1 MFQKSLLI
9 LLLVSSGSVAY
20 GQRVQWKSFTF
31 TEENEFFNIF
41 QHGIDRFY
49 TQGVKLE
56 FTYRAAE
63 RKFPEKLVI
72 PVSNSSTNIYS
83 LSVFQKIYTP
93 GRTDKYFYKGDH
105 PYGGSLVLTEG
116 LESYDSAKQLRL
128 FSRLDAG
135 IIGPASLGRRT
146 QELFHIVI
154 GNDPA
159 VAWET
164 QMRND
169 IYLNY
174 YVKLE
179 KAITPIESKFR
190 IEWKSEFN
198 VGTALIS
205 TVPGLNFEYGT
216 WYSNGKKNY
225 WQIFFRPELRII
237 AFNAM
242 LQGGI
247 LNQNFVDEF
256 YSQYLLDD
264 IKLLV
269 YSHSTGIRFRHGR
282 FEAMFRQVNL
292 TREYSGQVAHY
303 YSTIYVSFPLNRK
316 KK

>member
-1 MFQKSLLI
+1 MARQSIF
-9 LLLVSSGSVAY
+9 
-20 GQRVQWKSFTF
+20 GQRIQWKSFIF

-49 TQGVKLE
+49 TQGLKLE
-56 FTYRAAE
+56 FTYQVSN
-63 RKFPEKLVI
+63 RKILEKLVI
-72 PVSNSSTNIYS
+72 PISSSSTNIYS
-83 LSVFQKIYTP
+83 LSIFQRIYTP

-116 LESYDSAKQLRL
+116 LESYDSAKQLRVN
-128 FSRLDAG
+128 SRLDAG
-135 IIGPASLGRRT
+135 VIGPASLGRRT
-146 QELFHIVI
+146 QDLFHFVI
-154 GNDPA
+154 NNNPT

-174 YVKLE
+174 FVKVE
-179 KAITPIESKFR
+179 KAITQPGRKFR
-190 IEWKSEFN
+190 VEWKSEFN
-198 VGTALIS
+198 LGTALIS
-205 TVPGLNFEYGT
+205 TVPGLNIEYGT
-216 WYSNGKKNY
+216 WYNSEKKNA

-247 LNQNFVDEF
+247 INQNFADEF
-256 YSQYLLDD
+256 YSQYLFDD

-269 YSHSTGIRFRHGR
+269 YSHSTGIRYRHNR

-292 TREYSGQVAHY
+292 TREYAYQRAHY
-303 YSTIYVSFPLNRK
+303 YSTIWVSMPLKRK

>member
-1 MFQKSLLI
+1 MFQKSLLA
-9 LLLVSSGSVAY
+9 LLLVCSNQTVS
-20 GQRVQWKSFTF
+20 GQRIQWKSLTF

-49 TQGVKLE
+49 TQGFKLE
-56 FTYRAAE
+56 FTYLVKE
-63 RKFPEKLVI
+63 RKLLEKLVI
-72 PVSNSSTNIYS
+72 PISSSSTNIYS
-83 LSVFQKIYTP
+83 VSAFQKIYTP

-116 LESYDSAKQLRL
+116 LESYDSARQLRL

-135 IIGPASLGRRT
+135 VIGPASLGRET

-154 GNDPA
+154 DNDPA

-164 QMRND
+164 QMRTD

-174 YVKLE
+174 YVKVE
-179 KAITPIESKFR
+179 KAVTPIDSKFR
-190 IEWKSEFN
+190 VEWKSEFN

-216 WYSNGKKNY
+216 WYCTDKKNY
-225 WQIFFRPELRII
+225 WQIFFRPELRIV

-247 LNQNFVDEF
+247 LNQNFADEF

-269 YSHSTGIRFRHGR
+269 YSHSTGIRFRHNR

-292 TREYSGQVAHY
+292 TREFTGQIAHY
-303 YSTIYVSFPLNRK
+303 YSTIYVSFPLNK
-316 KK
+316 KN